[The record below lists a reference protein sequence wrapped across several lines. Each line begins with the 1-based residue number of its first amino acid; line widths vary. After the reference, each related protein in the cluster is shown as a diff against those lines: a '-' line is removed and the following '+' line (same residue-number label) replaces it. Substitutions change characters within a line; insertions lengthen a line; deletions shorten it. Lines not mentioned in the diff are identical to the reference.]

1 MANRMNSYS
10 RSAILGF
17 FKNILANRSR
27 THHYERLGH
36 RASPFQLA
44 TSDEH
49 PRQFLSMPEE
59 AQQMGTEYYDGKTKR
74 CVDFTISITDIL
86 QMTVLVTH
94 DYIE

>member
-1 MANRMNSYS
+1 MKLEFAVQSSKFKYS
-10 RSAILGF
+10 
-17 FKNILANRSR
+17 
-27 THHYERLGH
+27 
-36 RASPFQLA
+36 LA

>member
-36 RASPFQLA
+36 RASPFQVL
-44 TSDEH
+44 SSVLDIGLG
-49 PRQFLSMPEE
+49 PRRE
-59 AQQMGTEYYDGKTKR
+59 D
-74 CVDFTISITDIL
+74 TDTREL
-86 QMTVLVTH
+86 GGA
-94 DYIE
+94 